1 MNGFCACC
9 CAGEGL
15 FNTVLEGGQGGSTV
29 YLQSMSFQKF
39 KKSMAVTVR
48 ANNEKGGGGEGGGPP
63 PEGEEMVR

>member
-1 MNGFCACC
+1 M
-9 CAGEGL
+9 
-15 FNTVLEGGQGGSTV
+15 LEGGQGGSTV